1 MTEVPE
7 FSRTISVDAF
17 GSEPVVMAFAAN
29 PGERE
34 ALARRFGILEIASL
48 KAEAAIVREGRLVRA
63 NGTVCAEIKQSCVV
77 SGEALDIGID
87 EPFDLR
93 FTPDENLPES
103 EEIELSE
110 IDCETLTY
118 GHDGIELGEAIAQ
131 TMALAID
138 PFPRSPNADSE
149 DYGLISEEEAGPFG
163 ALKGLRDAM
172 QDDASK
178 D

>member
-7 FSRTISVDAF
+7 FSRTLSVDAF
-17 GSEPVVMAFAAN
+17 GSEPVVMAFAAK

-34 ALARRFGILEIASL
+34 ALARRFGILEIAHL
-48 KAEAAIVREGRLVRA
+48 KAEATIVREGELVRA
-63 NGTVCAEIKQSCVV
+63 NGTVCAEIKQTCAV
-77 SGEALDIGID
+77 SGEALDVNID
-87 EPFDLR
+87 ESFDLR
-93 FTPDENLPES
+93 FSPDENLPEA

-110 IDCETLTY
+110 IDCETLSY
-118 GHDGIELGEAIAQ
+118 GHDGIDMGEAIAQ
-131 TMALAID
+131 TMALSID
-138 PFPRSPNADSE
+138 PFPRSPNADAE

-172 QDDASK
+172 HDEASK